1 MTSQIKINGFSG
13 AAVKAGIKYEGR
25 LDLGLIVSE
34 TPAVAAAVFT
44 RNVVKAAPV
53 LEGMKQMAQPG
64 ARISAVV
71 INSGN
76 ANACTGRQGIEDYH
90 TVCREAARLL
100 DLPESQVVF
109 SSTGVIG
116 EPLPVERF
124 RAALPEAVS
133 SLDAGGIP
141 AVSDAILTTDT
152 VRKTAVKEV
161 MLDGRP
167 VTIAGIAKG
176 AGMIGPDMGPPQA
189 TMLSF
194 IMTDAVV
201 DPAWWQDAL
210 SAGTEQSFNTIIID
224 GDTSTNDTVYA
235 LANGFA
241 GNSPVNDGHSGAGA
255 FRSALFSVMKELALQ
270 IVRDGEGATKCV
282 AVTVK
287 GASSSEDAEKVA
299 RTIAESPLVK
309 TALFGEDPNWGRV
322 FAAAGRAGV
331 EFDPEAVTLFIGDVI
346 IAKDGRGTGKDA
358 EGDAA
363 RIMAGAEFEITLE
376 IGHGSGQAT
385 VYTSDLSDEY
395 VHINADYR
403 T

>member
-1 MTSQIKINGFSG
+1 MTSRLKINGFRG

-25 LDLGLIVSE
+25 LDLGLIVSD

-53 LEGMKQMAQPG
+53 LEGMKQMAQPD

-71 INSGN
+71 VNSGN

-90 TVCREAARLL
+90 AVCKEAARLL
-100 DLPESQVVF
+100 EVSESHVVF

-116 EPLPVERF
+116 EPLPVQRF
-124 RAALPEAVS
+124 LTALPEAVS
-133 SLDAGGIP
+133 NLDAEGIL

-152 VRKTAVKEV
+152 VRKTAVAEV
-161 MLDGRP
+161 ELDGRP
-167 VTIAGIAKG
+167 VTLAGMAKG

-194 IMTDAVV
+194 IMTDAAVE
-201 DPAWWQDAL
+201 PAWWQDAL
-210 SAGTEQSFNTIIID
+210 SAGTEQSFNRILVD

-241 GNSPVNDGHSGAGA
+241 GNKPVDEGHSGADA
-255 FRSALFSVMKELALQ
+255 LRRALFSVMKDLALQ

-282 AVTVK
+282 AVTVR
-287 GASSSEDAEKVA
+287 GASSPEDAEKVA

-309 TALFGEDPNWGRV
+309 TALFGEDPNWGRI

-331 EFDPEAVTLFIGDVI
+331 SFDPEAVTLSIGDVI
-346 IAKDGRGTGKDA
+346 IAEDGRGKGKDA
-358 EGDAA
+358 EADAA
-363 RIMAGAEFEITLE
+363 RIMSGAEFEITLE
-376 IGHGSGQAT
+376 IGPGSGQAT